1 MTCHCSC
8 TGQII
13 DQDSFAFANLRKEME
28 ILGANTDN
36 KFSFNSF
43 TKISVENLA
52 KCLVTSLEELQTLKT
67 NKKEFR

>member
-13 DQDSFAFANLRKEME
+13 DQDSFAFADLRKEVE

-36 KFSFNSF
+36 KFSFNSC
-43 TKISVENLA
+43 TKKSVEKLF
-52 KCLVTSLEELQTLKT
+52 KCSVNTLE
-67 NKKEFR
+67 